1 MNTIKFDAK
10 NTKVIAHRGLSGLE
24 RENTNAAFV
33 AAGNRESYF
42 GIETDI
48 HVTNDGFFAIHHDNT
63 LDRVFGKSI
72 NIEEANYVD
81 INKVKGADKDN
92 LTRSDLTIPTLDEYI
107 RICKKYE
114 KVAVLEIKNPM
125 LPRQLDEV
133 MAIIDTY
140 NMCENTIIISFDWG
154 NCEHIRKW
162 VSKTQKV
169 QFLCCEF
176 NDELLAKLVENNID
190 LDIAHNAVTK
200 EVVDKIH
207 KNGLVINCWT
217 VDDKERAEE
226 LAAMGV
232 DFITSNILEAN

>member
-48 HVTNDGFFAIHHDNT
+48 HVTNDGVFAIHHDNT
-63 LDRVFGKSI
+63 LDRVFGKSV
-72 NIEEANYVD
+72 NIEEVNYSDV
-81 INKVKGADKDN
+81 NWVKAADKDN
-92 LTRSDLTIPTLDEYI
+92 VTRSDLTIPTLSEYI

-133 MAIIDTY
+133 MAIIGTY
-140 NMCENTIIISFDWG
+140 DMCENTIIISFDWG

-162 VSKTQKV
+162 HSQTQKV

-176 NDELLAKLVENNID
+176 TDELLEKLVENKID
-190 LDIAHNAVTK
+190 LDIAHSAVTK

-207 KNGLVINCWT
+207 ANGLVINCWT
-217 VDDKERAEE
+217 VDNKDRGEE
-226 LAAMGV
+226 LANMGV
-232 DFITSNILEAN
+232 DFITTNILEKK

>member
-42 GIETDI
+42 GIETDT
-48 HVTNDGFFAIHHDNT
+48 HVTNDGLFAIHHDNT
-63 LDRVFGKSI
+63 LDRVYGKSV
-72 NIEEANYVD
+72 NIEEVNYADV
-81 INKVKGADKDN
+81 NTVKAADKDG
-92 LTRSDLTIPTLDEYI
+92 LTRSDLTIPTLSEYL

-125 LPRQLDEV
+125 LPRYLDEV
-133 MAIIDTY
+133 LAIIDSLDMRST
-140 NMCENTIIISFDWG
+140 TIIISFDWG

-162 VSKTQKV
+162 QDKDWQV

-176 NDELLAKLVENNID
+176 TDELLEKLVENNMD
-190 LDIAHNAVTK
+190 LDIAHKAVTQ

-207 KNGLVINCWT
+207 KNGLKINCWT

-226 LAAMGV
+226 LATFGV
-232 DFITSNILEAN
+232 DFITTNILEKK

>member
-42 GIETDI
+42 GIETDT
-48 HVTNDGFFAIHHDNT
+48 HVTNDGIFAIHHDNT
-63 LDRVFGKSI
+63 LERVFGKSI
-72 NIEEANYVD
+72 NIEQADYTEFNR
-81 INKVKGADKDN
+81 VKASDKDN

-114 KVAVLEIKNPM
+114 KVAVLEVKNPM
-125 LPRQLDEV
+125 LPRHLDEV
-133 MAIIDTY
+133 LAIIDSFD
-140 NMCENTIIISFDWG
+140 MRKNTVIISFDWG

-162 VSKTQKV
+162 KSPDWQV

-176 NDELLAKLVENNID
+176 NDELLKKLVEHNID
-190 LDIAHNAVTK
+190 LDIAHKAVTK

-207 KNGLVINCWT
+207 KNGLKINCWT
-217 VDDKERAEE
+217 VDDKDRAEE
-226 LAAMGV
+226 LAKMGI
-232 DFITSNILEAN
+232 DFITTNILEKK

>member
-42 GIETDI
+42 GIETDV
-48 HVTNDGFFAIHHDNT
+48 HVTNDGVFAIYHENT
-63 LDRVFGKSI
+63 IDRVYGKSV

-81 INKVKGADKDN
+81 IRNLKAADMDN
-92 LTRSDLTIPTLDEYI
+92 ITRSDLTIPTLDEYI

-114 KVAVLEIKNPM
+114 KTAVLEVKNPM
-125 LPRQLDEV
+125 LPRHLDEV
-133 MAIIDTY
+133 LAIIDSFD
-140 NMCENTIIISFDWG
+140 MRKNTVIISFDWG

-162 VSKTQKV
+162 KSPDWQV

-176 NDELLAKLVENNID
+176 NDELLKKLVEHNID
-190 LDIAHNAVTK
+190 LDIAHTAVTK

-207 KNGLVINCWT
+207 KNGLKINCWT
-217 VDDKERAEE
+217 VDNKERAEE
-226 LAAMGV
+226 LAKIGV
-232 DFITSNILEAN
+232 DFITTNILEKK